1 MTDKELAHVFIK
13 FLAENAV
20 LFQFYSN
27 LTTNNDDKNTIPK
40 LITFSQHN
48 KRTLIDVAFKWLYT
62 KEGHAFWSHLND
74 DWLIYYKYYKI
85 YKG

>member
-1 MTDKELAHVFIK
+1 MTDKELIHMFIK

-27 LTTNNDDKNTIPK
+27 LATHGKDNKNTIPK

-48 KRTLIDVAFKWLYT
+48 KLTLIDNAFTWWKT
-62 KEGHAFWSHLND
+62 KEGHAFWAHLRDN
-74 DWLIYYKYYKI
+74 WQN